1 MFNLSNKKT
10 FNKNKSLDYLILLL
24 TIIVFFSFLIGFY
37 YEENSAGG
45 AGGLDRDFAN
55 TWNNLNTFLNFELSS
70 ALNFVETGDRNFYIS
85 SRTPFLYILN
95 AKLNPFTYSVEVFIR
110 SIFLLSIIGFMIFY
124 YTLSISY
131 STNKIVL
138 LLLASCLLLS
148 PYYRTSAFWGAEEN
162 YGIISTIIAFLF
174 FYKFSNS
181 QNNLKKRTIYFF
193 FLIFFSALCPY
204 FDQKLLI
211 IPALIFLKI
220 ITSKKYTL
228 SIKVYTFL
236 FYLILAL
243 PFLYL
248 VYSWG
253 SIIPTGDSI
262 GRKTGENLFIY
273 NPAYAVTIIAFYL
286 FPILFFEI
294 DLKNKAKNI
303 LNNRLYKFF
312 IFLFILYLFYLF
324 YSGNFSTYTLGKG
337 FIDNLVIVLT
347 KNQFFQKVFIFASSL
362 VSFVII
368 LIYSNNNLIRNFFF
382 FYLIIYTI
390 FVDTIYQ
397 EYYDPLVFIV
407 CFIFFNVLNVKK
419 FKINHNFN
427 VFFIFTYLLIFLITA
442 NIYYKKIL
450 I

>member
-10 FNKNKSLDYLILLL
+10 FNKNINLDYLIILLI
-24 TIIVFFSFLIGFY
+24 IIVFFSFLIGFY

-45 AGGLDRDFAN
+45 AGGLGRDFAN
-55 TWNNLNTFLNFELSS
+55 TWNNLNTFLNYDISS
-70 ALNFVETGDRNFYIS
+70 ALYFVETGDRNFYIS
-85 SRTPFLYILN
+85 SRVPLLYILN

-110 SIFLLSIIGFMIFY
+110 SIFVLSIIGFMIFY
-124 YTLSISY
+124 YTLNISY
-131 STNKIVL
+131 SSDKIIL

-193 FLIFFSALCPY
+193 FFIFFSALCPY

-262 GRKTGENLFIY
+262 IRKTGENLFIY

-303 LNNRLYKFF
+303 LNNKLYQLL
-312 IFLFILYLFYLF
+312 IILFILYLSYLF
-324 YSGNFSTYTLGKG
+324 YNDNFSIYSAGKG
-337 FIDNLVIVLT
+337 AICKFIILFIE
-347 KNQFFQKVFIFASSL
+347 NQFFQKIFIFISSL

-368 LIYSNNNLIRNFFF
+368 LIYSNNNLIKNFFF
-382 FYLIIYTI
+382 FFLTIYPLFT
-390 FVDTIYQ
+390 DRIYQ
-397 EYYDPLVFIV
+397 EYYDPIIFIV

-419 FKINHNFN
+419 FKINHNLN

-450 I
+450 L